1 MKVLLSCKDVLDF
14 LDRYVA
20 GELEPAEAK
29 RFRWHLRLCRSCRA
43 YLKSYET
50 TIRLEAALDEPPEPV
65 PEDLVV
71 AILRSRG

>member
-1 MKVLLSCKDVLDF
+1 MLLSCRDVLEF
-14 LDRYVA
+14 LDRYVS
-20 GELEPAEAK
+20 GELDPAERK

-50 TIRLEAALDEPPEPV
+50 TIRLEVAASETSQPI

-71 AILRSRG
+71 AILRSRA